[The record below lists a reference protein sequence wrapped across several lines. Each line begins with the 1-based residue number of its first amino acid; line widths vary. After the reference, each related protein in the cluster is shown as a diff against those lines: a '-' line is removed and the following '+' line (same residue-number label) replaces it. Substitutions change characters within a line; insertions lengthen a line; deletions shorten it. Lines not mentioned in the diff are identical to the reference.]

1 MFFLFSLFIAPVLA
15 LNRFLSRFPR
25 PKYAIFHALFLAP
38 KTPPKRP
45 QKRETDYVYVVVWKK
60 YYVVVTDFSVDDL
73 TDFHMVGDMKT
84 SFHIKETLEYILY
97 AEMEGI
103 VEKTDPYYSAYVSL
117 LDLLEKVLDD
127 EAMLTD

>member
-1 MFFLFSLFIAPVLA
+1 MIFIFSPSIAPGLA
-15 LNRFLSRFPR
+15 VIVFLSRFHL
-25 PKYAIFHALFLAP
+25 PKCCPFQRSKNAP
-38 KTPPKRP
+38 KTHQNRTE
-45 QKRETDYVYVVVWKK
+45 KRETDYVYVVVWKK
-60 YYVVVTDFSVDDL
+60 YYVVVTDFNVDDL
-73 TDFHMVGDMKT
+73 TEFHIVGDMKT

-117 LDLLEKVLDD
+117 LDLLEKVRDD